1 MVALDGGVHGQPSP
15 ARSDARRD
23 VHRKTLGYTVL
34 RVPNGLVL
42 PAPELFVQK
51 VLSLVFSFSEA
62 YLSTL
67 GIEPPHP
74 RFP

>member
-1 MVALDGGVHGQPSP
+1 MVALDGGVQGQPSR

-42 PAPELFVQK
+42 QAPQLFVQK
-51 VLSLVFSFSEA
+51 VLSLAFALPEA
-62 YLSTL
+62 Y
-67 GIEPPHP
+67 G
-74 RFP
+74 